1 MTFCAPGDPKS
12 PWCISMAAPTGG
24 DVQALRGRGR
34 SQPLEMWS
42 STPEPPCSSQP
53 APLHPP
59 KPFTSPPGSQE
70 AEKMASKSP
79 EQGGVGGCGGSGVPG
94 CLHPLSAAFP
104 DLLHLK
110 SGKGAIKAPWALAGR
125 SVIVHLHA
133 RERMS
138 NGSRHEGGI
147 TEPDY
152 PTPALLPLPLSICLC
167 GGLWDPSVQPCSG
180 GHGKCTK
187 DREQTKIYF
196 CWPSHLITV
205 RPQRYVPC

>member
-1 MTFCAPGDPKS
+1 MLQGIPKALGASAWLPQREGTCKPCGDE
-12 PWCISMAAPTGG
+12 AAHSLWRCG
-24 DVQALRGRGR
+24 
-34 SQPLEMWS
+34 
-42 STPEPPCSSQP
+42 P
-53 APLHPP
+53 APLSLPAAL
-59 KPFTSPPGSQE
+59 SQPHCTLQNPSHLHQVPRKQKKWQ
-70 AEKMASKSP
+70 ARALSK
-79 EQGGVGGCGGSGVPG
+79 GGCGGSGVPG

>member
-12 PWCISMAAPTGG
+12 PLCISVAAPARG
-24 DVQALRGRGR
+24 DVPALRGQGI

-42 STPEPPCSSQP
+42 RIPEPLCSSQP

-59 KPFTSPPGSQE
+59 KPFTSPPVSQE
-70 AEKMASKSP
+70 AEKMASEGP
-79 EQGGVGGCGGSGVPG
+79 ERGVGSGVPG
-94 CLHPLSAAFP
+94 CLHPLSSAFP
-104 DLLHLK
+104 DLLRLK
-110 SGKGAIKAPWALAGR
+110 GGNRAIKAPWALAGR

-167 GGLWDPSVQPCSG
+167 GGSWDPSLQLYSSTDTGNASRIGNRRRFIFAGPA
-180 GHGKCTK
+180 T
-187 DREQTKIYF
+187 
-196 CWPSHLITV
+196 
-205 RPQRYVPC
+205 